1 MNSRNIPLSI
11 PVIQGNEWKYVK
23 ECLDTGW
30 VSSVGEFVNKF
41 EKSVAEYTGCRYAVS
56 TVNGTAA
63 LHVSLIASG
72 ITAGDEVIVPSLTFV
87 ATANAVKYCG
97 AEPVFMDCDQVTLCI
112 DTDKLREFLEKKTYS
127 TDNITYNKETQ
138 KPIRAIIPVHIFG
151 HPADMD
157 ALCSIADEYNIT
169 LIEDATES
177 LGSEYKGRGT
187 GSFGSL
193 GCFSFNG
200 NKIITSGGGG
210 MVVTNDESLAAEIR
224 HLTTQA
230 RLDDMEYDHDK
241 IGYNYRLTNIQAAV
255 GLAQIEQL
263 DEFVDSKRKHAVVY
277 TEMLSTVKEV
287 RIFGEQTWAKSN
299 FWYITIK
306 VAEDRKKPLMKFLS
320 SKGIQA
326 RPLWKPLH
334 TLPMYGD
341 STKYKITNA
350 VDAYNTCINIPSS
363 VTLTNEEIKYIVENI
378 TGYFNSL

>member
-1 MNSRNIPLSI
+1 MSSRNIPLSI

-30 VSSVGEFVNKF
+30 VSSVGKFVNKF
-41 EKSVAEYTGCRYAVS
+41 EKSVAEYTGCHYAVS

-63 LHVSLIASG
+63 LHVSLIAIG

-87 ATANAVKYCG
+87 ATANAVRYCG
-97 AEPVFMDCDQVTLCI
+97 AEPVFVDCDKETLCI
-112 DTDKLREFLEKKTYS
+112 DTDKLREFLEEKTYS
-127 TDNITYNKETQ
+127 ADNITYNKET
-138 KPIRAIIPVHIFG
+138 KRPIRAIIPVHIFG

-157 ALCSIADEYNIT
+157 PLCDLADKYNIT
-169 LIEDATES
+169 VIEDAAES
-177 LGSEYKGRGT
+177 LGSEYKGRGM
-187 GSFGSL
+187 GSFGSI
-193 GCFSFNG
+193 GCVSFNG

-210 MVVTNDESLAAEIR
+210 MVVTNDKSLAAEIK

-230 RLDDMEYDHDK
+230 RSDEMEYDHDK
-241 IGYNYRLTNIQAAV
+241 IGYNYRLTNIQAAI

-263 DEFVDSKRKHAVVY
+263 DEFVDSKRRHAAAY
-277 TEMLSTVKEV
+277 TEMLSPVTEV
-287 RIFGEQTWAKSN
+287 HVFGEQSWAKSN

-306 VAEDRKKPLMKFLS
+306 VPANHKKPLMEFLS
-320 SKGIQA
+320 SKGIQS

-334 TLPMYGD
+334 TLPMYGN
-341 STKYKITNA
+341 STQYKITNA